1 MYFSTFSFNEL
12 GERPPLATLS
22 IEPAISSAI
31 AGDFILVCKNPW
43 VRLSKISSCDPES
56 GHDVDFSATS
66 VLIYACR

>member
-31 AGDFILVCKNPW
+31 AGDLVCTNPW

-66 VLIYACR
+66 VLIYASR